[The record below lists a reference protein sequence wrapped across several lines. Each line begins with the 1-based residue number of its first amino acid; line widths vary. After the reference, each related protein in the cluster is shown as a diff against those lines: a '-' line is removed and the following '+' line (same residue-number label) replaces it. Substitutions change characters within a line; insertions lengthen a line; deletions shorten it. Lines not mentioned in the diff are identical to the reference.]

1 MAAILVVGDDELLL
15 ETRAAVLR
23 TIGAETV
30 SCRGSS
36 ALAIQEN
43 RQFDMVI
50 LCHTLPMQLCVALA
64 ETIHACW
71 PKTRILLLSPTGVW
85 EQSDFDV
92 SLDAVSSPDPER
104 LLQRTVEL
112 LGHRRP
118 LRAEAGR
125 LLNTPSASSMA

>member
-64 ETIHACW
+64 ETIHARW
-71 PKTRILLLSPTGVW
+71 PKTRILLLSPTAVS

-92 SLDAVSSPDPER
+92 PLAPDPER